1 MFPFWYNMTQLVEN
15 LFQMASRQTNIHSH
29 EEIQIFRET
38 SFVISHVVLV
48 VSNKRLANLFTHM
61 ASISWEISMFG
72 LNVAENEIFS
82 GMLIVT
88 VSTFPST
95 AIVRLSPEHP
105 SFNFWNKAYMG
116 KIFIIYL

>member
-1 MFPFWYNMTQLVEN
+1 M
-15 LFQMASRQTNIHSH
+15 
-29 EEIQIFRET
+29 
-38 SFVISHVVLV
+38 ISHVVLV
-48 VSNKRLANLFTHM
+48 VGNKRLANLFTHM